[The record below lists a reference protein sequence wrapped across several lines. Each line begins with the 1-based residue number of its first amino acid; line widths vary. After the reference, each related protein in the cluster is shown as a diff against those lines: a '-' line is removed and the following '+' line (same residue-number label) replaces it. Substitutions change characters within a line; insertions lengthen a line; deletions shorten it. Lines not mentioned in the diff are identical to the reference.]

1 MLKANIPV
9 PTNKRSDLMTSTIGG
24 QLDKQKIFRMLDNVK
39 TLIDQVGLL
48 EFWPEYPVNLGFLH
62 APASA
67 KRNFVV
73 VSSYRRR
80 LPTKHLVNII
90 RIVSYHILA
99 LHKKLPLQRLLS
111 VIMSLNF
118 AGLNR
123 ARLRWKLNVQI
134 STSIDPT
141 FKRSSDV
148 QKAGRM

>member
-9 PTNKRSDLMTSTIGG
+9 PTNKRSDLMTSTISG
-24 QLDKQKIFRMLDNVK
+24 QLDKQKIFRLLDNVK

-62 APASA
+62 APAST

-123 ARLRWKLNVQI
+123 ARLR
-134 STSIDPT
+134 
-141 FKRSSDV
+141 
-148 QKAGRM
+148 

>member
-24 QLDKQKIFRMLDNVK
+24 QLDKQKIFRLLDNVK

-90 RIVSYHILA
+90 WIVSYHILA
-99 LHKKLPLQRLLS
+99 LHKKLSLQRLLS

-123 ARLRWKLNVQI
+123 ARLSWKLNVQI

-148 QKAGRM
+148 QKAGRL